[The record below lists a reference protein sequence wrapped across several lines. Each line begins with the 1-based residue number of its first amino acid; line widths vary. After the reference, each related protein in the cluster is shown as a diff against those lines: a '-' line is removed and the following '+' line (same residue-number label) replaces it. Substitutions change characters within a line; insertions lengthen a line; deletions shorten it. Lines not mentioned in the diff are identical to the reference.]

1 MRDEFSRIQFVS
13 RVVKKGVSQGGTN
26 SSKSVMRLG
35 LGTPNM
41 NISNPLSLFFY
52 RGHPTYVEE
61 KILIIF
67 TLKWYLMRC
76 YWNPDQVLFYR
87 AWNFDRSQRGTKA

>member
-1 MRDEFSRIQFVS
+1 MS

-35 LGTPNM
+35 LLGTPNM

-67 TLKWYLMRC
+67 TLKYLMLLLELRPTRC
-76 YWNPDQVLFYR
+76 CFTEPGILTGR
-87 AWNFDRSQRGTKA
+87 AAQKHDNEKIGV

>member
-67 TLKWYLMRC
+67 TLKWYVVSDALLLEPR
-76 YWNPDQVLFYR
+76 PGVVLQSLEF
-87 AWNFDRSQRGTKA
+87 